1 MKNDLYRNKYRIP
14 SARLQNWD
22 YRWNANY
29 FITICTA
36 KREYY
41 FGNITDCIMQLLQVG
56 VLADVFWHE
65 IKNHA
70 KNVELDAFVVMPN
83 HVHGILV
90 LKKNQDIANDA
101 NRTNDS
107 DGANRRD
114 VACNVSTMAT
124 TFAFPII
131 PYPNKNRNI
140 LINIKQ
146 LNKSKTLKI

>member
-36 KREYY
+36 KQEHY
-41 FGNITDCIMQLLQVG
+41 FGNISDCIMQLSHVG
-56 VLADVFWHE
+56 VLADVFWCE

-90 LKKNQDIANDA
+90 LNDKK
-101 NRTNDS
+101 
-107 DGANRRD
+107 
-114 VACNVSTMAT
+114 
-124 TFAFPII
+124 
-131 PYPNKNRNI
+131 
-140 LINIKQ
+140 
-146 LNKSKTLKI
+146 